1 VNGGISI
8 RNSRSF
14 DYLRGD
20 FEKTPKVGGRLAARL
35 GCTPYPVLI
44 KRDIAVAGARD
55 YALGTMKNPSLSTL
69 SRTCRA
75 LTRYRQTALVAA
87 VLCCGLPPASLAQG
101 GGKGAGL
108 GQIRSYIA
116 AGWDTLT
123 RSLTDCKVIVDPKLA
138 AASVLYLPADFDA
151 PADVLEMQKRCNA
164 QVKHLPQVIHKLG
177 EIDTSDLEPPG
188 LLYLNN
194 KYVVPGGRFNEM
206 YGWDSYF
213 IVRGLVE
220 DKRIELAKGMV
231 ENFFFEIEHY
241 GAVLNA
247 NRTYYLTRSQPP
259 FLTSMILS
267 VYDAQKAAGKED
279 RAWLERAYGYAARD
293 HALWTREPHLAGA
306 TGLSRYY
313 DFGNGPAPESV
324 KDETG
329 HYRQVAAFFL
339 GQQQDAWRD
348 YVVPLKAGEGHVG
361 PLFALQVCESAKTM
375 TPGACDSA
383 GAASLSADYYKG
395 DRAMRES
402 GYDVSFRFGPHG
414 ARTHHYAPVCLNSL
428 LYKTEKDLE
437 RMSEMLGRKA
447 EAEKWHAEAETRKEN
462 IQKYL
467 WDGERGLYF
476 DYDFDQGKRSSYEYV
491 TVFFPLWAG
500 IPTQE
505 QARAVM
511 QHLPTFEKPGGLVM
525 SPHETGGQWDF
536 PYAWAPDQLV
546 ADEGIRR
553 YGFGADADRASYEFL
568 STVAEN
574 FRRDG
579 TIREKYN
586 AVTRSSETQVT
597 AGYHM
602 NIVGFGWTNGAF
614 LALLRQLPETEVTRL
629 ANEQSGKPGAGR

>member
-1 VNGGISI
+1 MFLVKEI
-8 RNSRSF
+8 
-14 DYLRGD
+14 L
-20 FEKTPKVGGRLAARL
+20 
-35 GCTPYPVLI
+35 PY
-44 KRDIAVAGARD
+44 AGQKNML
-55 YALGTMKNPSLSTL
+55 LGTMKNPHSRAS
-69 SRTCRA
+69 SRTNRA
-75 LTRYRQTALVAA
+75 FFGYQQTAFTALVFCAIFAPTGFAQAA
-87 VLCCGLPPASLAQG
+87 GPKDVGLR
-101 GGKGAGL
+101 
-108 GQIRSYIA
+108 QIRSYIA

-151 PADVLEMQKRCNA
+151 PADVQEMQKRCNV
-164 QVKHLPQVIHKLG
+164 QVKHLAQVIHKLG
-177 EIDTSDLEPPG
+177 EIDTSSLEPPG

-220 DKRIELAKGMV
+220 DKRIELARGMV

-259 FLTSMILS
+259 FLTSMILA

-279 RAWLERAYGYAARD
+279 RAWLERAYGYATRD
-293 HALWTREPHLAGA
+293 HGLWTREPHLAGT

-313 DFGNGPAPESV
+313 DFGNGPAPESM

-339 GQQQDAWRD
+339 GQQQDLWRD
-348 YVVPLKAGEGHVG
+348 YLVPRKPDEDHVG
-361 PLFALQVCESAKTM
+361 PLFALEVCDSAKTM
-375 TPGACDSA
+375 AQAACDSA
-383 GAASLSADYYKG
+383 GVASLSADYYKG

-437 RMSEMLGRKA
+437 RMSGMLGRPADTEEWRKQA
-447 EAEKWHAEAETRKEN
+447 EERKDR

-467 WDGERGLYF
+467 WDSERGLYF
-476 DYDFDQGKRSSYEYV
+476 DYDFENGKRSDYEYV
-491 TVFFPLWAG
+491 TAFFPLWAG
-500 IPTQE
+500 IPTPE

-525 SPHETGGQWDF
+525 STHETGGQWDF

-553 YGFGADADRASYEFL
+553 YGFNEDADRVSYEFL
-568 STVAEN
+568 SAVAEN

-602 NIVGFGWTNGAF
+602 NIVGFGWTNGVF
-614 LALLRQLPETEVTRL
+614 LALLHQLPETSVTRL
-629 ANEQSGKPGAGR
+629 ANEQTAKPGSGR

>member
-1 VNGGISI
+1 M
-8 RNSRSF
+8 
-14 DYLRGD
+14 L
-20 FEKTPKVGGRLAARL
+20 
-35 GCTPYPVLI
+35 
-44 KRDIAVAGARD
+44 
-55 YALGTMKNPSLSTL
+55 LGTMENPSPRAA
-69 SRTCRA
+69 SRTNCAFFWCRRITLAA
-75 LTRYRQTALVAA
+75 LAFCTILA
-87 VLCCGLPPASLAQG
+87 PASFAQEAAA
-101 GGKGAGL
+101 KEAGL
-108 GQIRSYIA
+108 RQIRSYIA

-123 RSLTDCKVIVDPKLA
+123 RSLNDCKVIVDPKLA

-151 PADVLEMQKRCNA
+151 PADVQEMQKRCNV

-177 EIDTSDLEPPG
+177 EVDTSNLDPPG

-220 DKRIELAKGMV
+220 DKRIELARGMV

-267 VYDAQKAAGKED
+267 VYDAQKATGRED
-279 RAWLERAYGYAARD
+279 RAWLERAYGYATRD
-293 HALWTREPHLAGA
+293 YGLWTREPHLAGT

-339 GQQQDAWRD
+339 GQKQDAWRD
-348 YVVPLKAGEGHVG
+348 YVVPQKPDEEHVG
-361 PLFALQVCESAKTM
+361 PLFALQVCDSANTM
-375 TPGACDSA
+375 AQAACDSA
-383 GAASLSADYYKG
+383 GAATLSADYYKG

-437 RMSEMLGRKA
+437 QMSGMLGRPA
-447 EAEKWHAEAETRKEN
+447 EAGEWRKRAEDRKQR

-467 WDGERGLYF
+467 WDSERGLYF
-476 DYDFDQGKRSSYEYV
+476 DYDFENGKRSDYEYV
-491 TVFFPLWAG
+491 TAFFPLWAG
-500 IPTQE
+500 IATQE
-505 QARAVM
+505 QARAVT

-525 SPHETGGQWDF
+525 SPHETGAQWDF

-553 YGFGADADRASYEFL
+553 YGFNAEADRVSYEFL

-602 NIVGFGWTNGAF
+602 NIVGFGWTNGVF
-614 LALLRQLPETEVTRL
+614 LALLHQLPETSVTRL
-629 ANEQSGKPGAGR
+629 ANEQTTQPGSGR